1 MQAAQNHVRRPSP
14 TWDARWR
21 RRAISLPILF
31 GAAALTFA
39 VSPVLLFTTGLI
51 DLVSKRR
58 VAFSRSRTVLFALW
72 LLACEVFGVLAAG
85 ALWVSH
91 LATGSLAK
99 PSFIEANAALQR
111 VWTRAIFGAAI
122 RLFGMSV
129 RVEGYEETERGPF
142 LLFVRHVSTADT
154 VIAAALIANPR
165 KLLVRYVLKRELAWD
180 PCLDIVGHR
189 LPNVFVDRS
198 GKTRDAEL
206 ERVASLA
213 KGLDDRS
220 AVLIYP
226 EGTRF
231 TPKKHAAAIA
241 KLDGAGESALSA
253 IAREYKNV
261 LPPKLGGPLALLAN
275 APGVDVVFVEHT
287 GFEDVTSLKQ
297 IWRGALAGRT
307 LRVRLRRVSASQI
320 PAQARETWLFEEW
333 RTMDHWVE
341 QERTDNR

>member
-1 MQAAQNHVRRPSP
+1 MQAAQNHVPRSSP
-14 TWDARWR
+14 TWDTRWR
-21 RRAISLPILF
+21 RRAVSLPILF
-31 GAAALTFA
+31 GVATLTFSASPLLLFATAAL
-39 VSPVLLFTTGLI
+39 
-51 DLVSKRR
+51 DLAARRR

-85 ALWVSH
+85 VLWVSH
-91 LATGSLAK
+91 LVTGSLAK
-99 PSFIEANAALQR
+99 PSFVEANAALQR
-111 VWTRAIFGAAI
+111 VWTRAIFGAAV

-129 RVEGYEETERGPF
+129 RLEGFEETEHAPF

-206 ERVASLA
+206 ERVANLA
-213 KGLDDRS
+213 KDLDDRS

-241 KLDGAGESALSA
+241 KLDGAGESELSA

-287 GFEDVTSLKQ
+287 GFEDVTSLRQ

-307 LRVRLRRVSASQI
+307 LKVRLRRVAAADI
-320 PAQARETWLFEEW
+320 PHARREAWLFEEW
-333 RTMDHWVE
+333 RAMDHWVE
-341 QERTDNR
+341 QERTGSR

>member
-1 MQAAQNHVRRPSP
+1 MQPATPRHSSP
-14 TWDARWR
+14 TWDTRWR
-21 RRAISLPILF
+21 RRAVSLPILF
-31 GAAALTFA
+31 GIATLTFS
-39 VSPVLLFTTGLI
+39 VSLLLLFATVVI
-51 DLVSKRR
+51 DLASRR
-58 VAFSRSRTVLFALW
+58 SVAFSRSRTVIFALW
-72 LLACEVFGVLAAG
+72 LLLCEVLGVLAAF
-85 ALWVSH
+85 ALWVRY
-91 LATGSLAK
+91 AVTGSLTTT
-99 PSFIEANAALQR
+99 SFVDANAALQR
-111 VWTRAIFGAAI
+111 VWTSAIFGAAV

-129 RVEGYEETERGPF
+129 DVEGFEETERAPF

-206 ERVASLA
+206 ERVANLA
-213 KGLDDRS
+213 RGLDERS

-241 KLDGAGESALSA
+241 KLEGAGESDLSA
-253 IAREYKNV
+253 IARDYKNV

-275 APGVDVVFVEHT
+275 APNADVVFVEHT
-287 GFEDVTSLKQ
+287 GFEDVTSLRQ

-307 LRVRLRRVSASQI
+307 LKVRLRRVAAADI
-320 PAQARETWLFEEW
+320 PHERREAWLFGEW
-333 RTMDHWVE
+333 RTMDQWVE
-341 QERTDNR
+341 QERTGTR